1 MTAGRPPIGDR
12 AMTNA
17 EHQRR
22 WYDKHRRKQPSAPPT
37 PPPPAF
43 KPKRKEKEGG
53 RLCVDKHDRIL
64 VDLPAKGERIYVDER
79 GREIAEPPITA
90 GRVYIDDRG
99 RIVEELPRTMTD
111 EELARLRAYD
121 PLRNLTKRNGA
132 TSRLDRQRSLT
143 TRPMPSFCAKAAFRH
158 GPSL

>member
-17 EHQRR
+17 ERQRR
-22 WYDKHRRKQPSAPPT
+22 WRGKRRLAVPEKPRRPAAPT
-37 PPPPAF
+37 M
-43 KPKRKEKEGG
+43 R

-64 VDLPAKGERIYVDER
+64 VDPPAKGERIYVDER

-99 RIVEELPRTMTD
+99 RIVEELPRTMID

-158 GPSL
+158 DPSL

>member
-17 EHQRR
+17 ERQRR
-22 WYDKHRRKQPSAPPT
+22 WRGKRRLAVTEKPRRPAAPT
-37 PPPPAF
+37 M
-43 KPKRKEKEGG
+43 R

>member
-17 EHQRR
+17 ERQRR
-22 WYDKHRRKQPSAPPT
+22 WRGKRRLAVPEKPRRPAAPT
-37 PPPPAF
+37 M
-43 KPKRKEKEGG
+43 R

-64 VDLPAKGERIYVDER
+64 VDPPAKGERIYVDER

-158 GPSL
+158 DPSL

>member
-17 EHQRR
+17 ERQRR
-22 WYDKHRRKQPSAPPT
+22 WRGKRRLAVPEKPRRPAAPT
-37 PPPPAF
+37 V
-43 KPKRKEKEGG
+43 R
-53 RLCVDKHDRIL
+53 RLWVDKHDRIL

-90 GRVYIDDRG
+90 GRVYLDDRA

>member
-17 EHQRR
+17 ERQRR
-22 WYDKHRRKQPSAPPT
+22 WRGKRRLAVPEKPRRPAAPT
-37 PPPPAF
+37 M
-43 KPKRKEKEGG
+43 R

-64 VDLPAKGERIYVDER
+64 VDPPAKGERIYVDER

-90 GRVYIDDRG
+90 GRVYLDDRA